1 MENKVFNIKGLSI
14 DHAAKEIILT
24 KERFKESKI
33 IGSNTYNAIVRA
45 TTDFPSYS
53 IVTKTIKK
61 KTNKVS
67 YKGLNLKEMRRFLA
81 TKTQKEQQAFEKV
94 IELVKD
100 RKGAYAIVKKWFL
113 DQYKEEYNA
122 ELEELKIKAEL
133 DKIAAELPEEDIDE
147 LEDTDELET
156 LEKSA

>member
-1 MENKVFNIKGLSI
+1 
-14 DHAAKEIILT
+14 
-24 KERFKESKI
+24 
-33 IGSNTYNAIVRA
+33 
-45 TTDFPSYS
+45 
-53 IVTKTIKK
+53 
-61 KTNKVS
+61 
-67 YKGLNLKEMRRFLA
+67 MRRFLA

-147 LEDTDELET
+147 LEDTDELEELKET
-156 LEKSA
+156 A